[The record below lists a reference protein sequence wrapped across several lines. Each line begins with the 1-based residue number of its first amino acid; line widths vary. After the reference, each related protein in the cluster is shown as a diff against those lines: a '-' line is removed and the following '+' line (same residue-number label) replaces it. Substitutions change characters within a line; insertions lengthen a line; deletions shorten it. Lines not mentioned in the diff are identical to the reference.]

1 MQKAWTDSRPP
12 QHLPPSTFHTE
23 LRHLGAR
30 GDARGGRGAP
40 AAPGG
45 RESGPGEPVQAA
57 PFPPPRDQPQSDTQH
72 WHLAGEGGCGTTR
85 GPGAGRLQM
94 EGAIGR
100 EWGQA
105 ASRAPSP

>member
-12 QHLPPSTFHTE
+12 QHLPPSIPSFAISAGGETRGVAGE
-23 LRHLGAR
+23 LPQH
-30 GDARGGRGAP
+30 
-40 AAPGG
+40 PGG
-45 RESGPGEPVQAA
+45 GESGPGEPVQAA
-57 PFPPPRDQPQSDTQH
+57 PFPPPGDQPQSDTQH